1 MLKKII
7 LVFTALLI
15 VLNLTSCSEDGLFHR
30 KKKKEV
36 VVTIY
41 RQWLIKND
49 TGTEFLWD
57 LSKKSKYKAAMKYSA
72 DYCKENNLN
81 PNAFYVY
88 EEGQLKVEKKIDT
101 SGTIF
106 TINDEISKE
115 RFKYVDLT
123 ENTASFLF
131 NEFDKWQATAVENIS
146 ILPDPKKDK

>member
-7 LVFTALLI
+7 LLCTALLI
-15 VLNLTSCSEDGLFHR
+15 VLNLTSCGEDGLLHR

-57 LSKKSKYKAAMKYSA
+57 LSKKSKYKVAMKYSA

-81 PNAFYVY
+81 PNTFYVY
-88 EEGQLKVEKKIDT
+88 EEGQLKVEKRHDT

-146 ILPDPKKDK
+146 ILPDPKKNK